1 MTLFTR
7 KFFSLSG
14 FFALL
19 IRRSFTYRLLSLFC
33 DLMFRLER
41 ETGLFFNMR
50 HFEEMVL
57 CGNWCEAE
65 KYLSGFTKL
74 GDDAYSTKIYFELR
88 KQAFL
93 EALDR

>member
-1 MTLFTR
+1 MTPFTR
-7 KFFSLSG
+7 KFFPLN
-14 FFALL
+14 AKNLL
-19 IRRSFTYRLLSLFC
+19 IGYISIFC
-33 DLMFRLER
+33 DLMRRLER

-50 HFEEMVL
+50 YFEEMVL
-57 CGNWCEAE
+57 SGNWCEAE
-65 KYLSGFTKL
+65 RYLSGFTKL